1 MSAFLWWKASFV
13 IEIMETNVRVT
24 CTVTVAKKWQLDCVA
39 IAQKVTCEFAIQNV
53 ILTAKA
59 CVFMYMHQIL

>member
-1 MSAFLWWKASFV
+1 
-13 IEIMETNVRVT
+13 METNVRVT